1 MILWYG
7 RVQFRFL
14 LRTYK
19 GGVPRTAISTHVIK
33 YIGTRWEQIHL
44 LSLFSPICSSQH
56 EWQQQQIDFFPNF
69 GVLKAD
75 GRAPCEIIC
84 KWFGVQALQVRGWK
98 FSGTR
103 CTTQLWHTGADIAS
117 NPRFCLIIKHSDI
130 EQGSCGTRCTTQLW
144 HTEYICSSQ
153 FKVLFWQIILLSRSS

>member
-1 MILWYG
+1 MP
-7 RVQFRFL
+7 FRFL
-14 LRTYK
+14 IRIHK
-19 GGVPRTAISTHVIK
+19 GGVPSPDISTHVIR
-33 YIGTRWEQIHL
+33 YTGTRWEQIHL
-44 LSLFSPICSSQH
+44 LSLFSLICSSQYK
-56 EWQQQQIDFFPNF
+56 WQQQQITFFPNF

-75 GRAPCEIIC
+75 GRAPCEII
-84 KWFGVQALQVRGWK
+84 WVQALQARGWK

-103 CTTQLWHTGADIAS
+103 CTTELWHTGADIAS

-153 FKVLFWQIILLSRSS
+153 SKVFFWQIIVLSRSS